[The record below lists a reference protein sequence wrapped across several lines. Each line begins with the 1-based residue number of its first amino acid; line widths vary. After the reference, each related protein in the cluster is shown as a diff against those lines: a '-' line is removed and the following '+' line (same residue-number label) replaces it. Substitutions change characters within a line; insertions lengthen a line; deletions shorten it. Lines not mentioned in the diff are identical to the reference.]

1 MAQRVVTAL
10 VDDVTGKEIPQGEGE
25 TIRFAVNGTQ
35 YEIDLDAKNAEKFHK
50 ALGFYIDH
58 GRKVGRTGTVTPLR
72 RSRKNDEVDP
82 AAVRAWAESN
92 GIEVN
97 ARGRLRS
104 DVVEQY
110 RTAMA

>member
-1 MAQRVVTAL
+1 VAQRVVTAL
-10 VDDVTGKEIPQGEGE
+10 VDDVTGEEIPLGEGE

-35 YEIDLDAKNAEKFHK
+35 YEIDLDTRNAEKFHK
-50 ALGFYIDH
+50 ALAFYIDH
-58 GRKVGRTGTVTPLR
+58 GRKVGRTGTVTALR

-104 DVVEQY
+104 EVVEQY
-110 RTAMA
+110 RAAMA

>member
-35 YEIDLDAKNAEKFHK
+35 YEIDLDTKGAEKFHK
-50 ALGFYIDH
+50 TLAFYIDH
-58 GRKVGRTGTVTPLR
+58 GRKVGRAGTVTQIR
-72 RSRKNDEVDP
+72 RTRKNDEVDP

-110 RTAMA
+110 RAAMA